1 MESPAPI
8 EFPPNPWQRR
18 GWIRGTLFFIVCTA
32 AGLVALRG
40 RVHWSEARAFLA
52 AAPGWLLG
60 VGLAQAVL
68 DQILGGARMW
78 VCARGL
84 GERVPLRACVA
95 ANCAN
100 VFLGGVTPSQSG
112 GGPAQIW
119 LLWRGG
125 LSLAAATVTSAC
137 TFLGT
142 IATFL
147 VLAVHVAFGP
157 ASAFQAGG
165 MRLFTSGTVTL
176 FAVCLVASLAA
187 LLRPGLVHG
196 PLRALVMRV
205 PRWGRAWAA
214 GERFRGLQLLVN
226 DSAQLLG
233 RGMHRGKRWLFLGLV
248 LSFAVYANKFS
259 IAWTVLR
266 GIGISLP
273 LPVVLR
279 SQELQ
284 YLVTYFAP
292 TPGASGFAEYSAAR
306 LLENLVPET
315 ALGAYLIAWRAL
327 TLYVGMLAGAMV
339 LVRAASVAA
348 RAQLERRS
356 GAPATGA
363 ARCG

>member
-1 MESPAPI
+1 
-8 EFPPNPWQRR
+8 
-18 GWIRGTLFFIVCTA
+18 LFVVCTA
-32 AGLVALRG
+32 AGLAAVRG
-40 RVHWSEARAFLA
+40 RAHWSEARALLA

-60 VGLAQAVL
+60 VGLAQAAL
-68 DQILGGARMW
+68 DQILGGVRMW
-78 VCARGL
+78 ACARGL
-84 GERVPLRACVA
+84 GERAPLRDCVA

-147 VLAVHVAFGP
+147 VLALHVVCSP
-157 ASAFQAGG
+157 ASALQARGA
-165 MRLFTSGTVTL
+165 RLFTSGTVTL
-176 FAVCLVASLAA
+176 FAVCLVASMAA

-196 PLRALVMRV
+196 PLRALVARV
-205 PRWGRAWAA
+205 PRWGRGWAA
-214 GERFRGLQLLVN
+214 GERFRGLQVLVN
-226 DSAQLLG
+226 DGAQLLG
-233 RGMHRGKRWLFLGLV
+233 RGMRRGKRWLFLGLV

-266 GIGISLP
+266 GLGVSLP
-273 LPVVLR
+273 LPAVLR

-306 LLENLVPET
+306 LLGELVSET
-315 ALGAYLIAWRAL
+315 VLGAYLIAWRAF
-327 TLYVGMLAGAMV
+327 TLYVGMVVGAMV
-339 LVRAASVAA
+339 LVRAASVASRPPPGPHA
-348 RAQLERRS
+348 
-356 GAPATGA
+356 GAPAAGA
-363 ARCG
+363 SP